1 LEDVIEELIGEEI
14 IDESDVFVDVHRA
27 IRRMAPAPRT
37 RVPKGA
43 IVLDPTALKPSEVP
57 NEPEPETEHAV
68 TNGHRKLSLPESG
81 PAKVPRF
88 LVHRRSSGGHSGGG
102 GLDRSHTLALR
113 GDDPEIKD
121 HLKHLGPSNAANRPK
136 TTRINTV
143 KIKPGMPNTIPENA
157 QLQSDG
163 ARPPTPSHAP
173 QGGIGEGLL
182 DSAGLEASDGVHSV
196 AVGYGTMTT
205 DRMSWKSGRSGSKP
219 ADDDLG
225 TSPKTN
231 VSADKDNKIII
242 DHRRPSQ
249 DESSSPKAL
258 RTRSVSTIGSLPSNN
273 SNPPS
278 PVKKRHTARSGS
290 ISENIVDVNG
300 VKKIVLETT
309 SSSDSESK
317 AVAQTDGAQDRA
329 SAHQSETE
337 SHNTETGGQAGGKK
351 KRKKRPKKKKNGGSS
366 SESQPLLG
374 GERS

>member
-1 LEDVIEELIGEEI
+1 VTLEDVIEELIGEEI

-43 IVLDPTALKPSEVP
+43 IVLDPTARKPSEVP
-57 NEPEPETEHAV
+57 NEAEPETEHPA
-68 TNGHRKLSLPESG
+68 TNGYRKLSLPESG
-81 PAKVPRF
+81 APKVPKF
-88 LVHRRSSGGHSGGG
+88 LVHRRSSGGHSGG
-102 GLDRSHTLALR
+102 LDRAHTLALR
-113 GDDPEIKD
+113 GDDPEIKQ

-143 KIKPGMPNTIPENA
+143 KIKPGLPNTIPEHS
-157 QLQSDG
+157 QLPSDG
-163 ARPPTPSHAP
+163 TRPQTPSHAP

-196 AVGYGTMTT
+196 AVGYGTMTS
-205 DRMSWKSGRSGSKP
+205 DRMSWKSGRSASKP
-219 ADDDLG
+219 ADDDLA
-225 TSPKTN
+225 TSPKAN
-231 VSADKDNKIII
+231 VGADMDKKIII

-249 DESSSPKAL
+249 DDSMPKAK
-258 RTRSVSTIGSLPSNN
+258 RTTSVSTVGSLRSHH
-273 SNPPS
+273 SDPPS

-290 ISENIVDVNG
+290 ISENVINVDG

-317 AVAQTDGAQDRA
+317 PVAQTDGAQDRA
-329 SAHQSETE
+329 QQSETE
-337 SHNTETGGQAGGKK
+337 SQSTEVGNQAGGKK
-351 KRKKRPKKKKNGGSS
+351 KRKKRPKKKKAGGS